1 MKIKYVKD
9 GKELEAE
16 IPEADFPH
24 FEEKYQAKKVGGSA
38 PKKVESKEEAPKAE
52 PKKRSRK

>member
-1 MKIKYVKD
+1 MSIKIKYIKN

-16 IPEADFPH
+16 IPESDFPH

-38 PKKVESKEEAPKAE
+38 PKKVEPKTKSK
-52 PKKRSRK
+52 